1 MKNEFEEMCAAY
13 AHQQEIAS
21 SRVGCLGSSDAA
33 MVLKVAQKGI
43 DSLSNTDIKRLRVML
58 GVEKREDFGG
68 NAYTNAGHL
77 FENYAESA
85 LDETT
90 KEYRL
95 EDAELNGIFKHFKV
109 IAHADFFEPTR
120 GRVCECKFVQKP
132 TEKVLQQYQA
142 QLQWYYLFPEVKD
155 VTLLHGMG
163 NVEPFEVHSFQAL
176 RVDLNE
182 DIFTSLHQGLA
193 AIDAYC
199 ETLLKDTPDWRD
211 EDFADTH
218 LMELL
223 TSYRSIK
230 TTIDMFTPQ
239 LDELQQKIEAY
250 MAEHRI
256 ASSRSFGVQ
265 VSYKQPT
272 SQRRFD
278 ATKAQAKYPQLAT
291 DEDCWKTT
299 QVKGSVTIKLTN
311 DESENN

>member
-1 MKNEFEEMCAAY
+1 MKNEFDEMCAAL

-43 DSLSNTDIKRLRVML
+43 DALSNTDIKRLRVML
-58 GVEKREDFGG
+58 GLEKREDFGG

-77 FENYAESA
+77 FEDYAESA
-85 LDETT
+85 LDEPT

-155 VTLLHGMG
+155 VALLHGTG
-163 NVEPFEVHSFQAL
+163 NAEPFEVHSFQAV

-199 ETLLKDTPDWRD
+199 ETLLKDAGEWRD
-211 EDFADTH
+211 EDWGVEILDA
-218 LMELL
+218 LMK
-223 TSYRSIK
+223 Y
-230 TTIDMFTPQ
+230 
-239 LDELQQKIEAY
+239 
-250 MAEHRI
+250 RI
-256 ASSRSFGVQ
+256 AKSMADIHAKEMEEARVQILEYMEKNHISSTGCTGVK
-265 VSYKQPT
+265 VTYKKPT
-272 SQRRFD
+272 IQRRFD
-278 ATKAQAKYPQLAT
+278 AAKAQELFPELRA
-291 DEDCWKTT
+291 DERVWKTSEIRA
-299 QVKGSVTIKLTN
+299 SVTIKL
-311 DESENN
+311 D